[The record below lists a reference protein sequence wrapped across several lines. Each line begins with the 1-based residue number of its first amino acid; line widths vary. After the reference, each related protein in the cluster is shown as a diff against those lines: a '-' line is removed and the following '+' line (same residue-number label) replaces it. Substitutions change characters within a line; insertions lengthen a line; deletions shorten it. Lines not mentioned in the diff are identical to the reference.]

1 MPLKTFHIFAIGLLC
16 AFTALPVLAQEG
28 DMPPPPIGVPS
39 GDAIVEEI
47 SPNSAPMPPPGSVDI
62 LPAKSLSTEELSSI
76 DPEEP
81 THPELRLT
89 PDKSAIVRLDAEAGT
104 VIIGN
109 PNHIS
114 ILAENTKTL
123 VIVPKMPGATYFT
136 IMDATGNVVMQRH
149 VIVASPKEKYVRVR
163 RSCATAENKNCQTT
177 QVFYCPDMCHEIVMT
192 PDAKLESDKEQV
204 PEQNQQQDSD
214 NKDGD
219 KLQPE
224 VGSDGAGNDE

>member
-1 MPLKTFHIFAIGLLC
+1 
-16 AFTALPVLAQEG
+16 
-28 DMPPPPIGVPS
+28 
-39 GDAIVEEI
+39 
-47 SPNSAPMPPPGSVDI
+47 
-62 LPAKSLSTEELSSI
+62 
-76 DPEEP
+76 
-81 THPELRLT
+81 
-89 PDKSAIVRLDAEAGT
+89 
-104 VIIGN
+104 
-109 PNHIS
+109 
-114 ILAENTKTL
+114 
-123 VIVPKMPGATYFT
+123 
-136 IMDATGNVVMQRH
+136 MDATGNVVMQRH